1 MPFQYTELQLC
12 QIFAFLPIDAL
23 RRANLDQLHS
33 VIQFSME
40 RTETFTLYK
49 TPESA
54 DWWEKRG
61 WLRWGWGG
69 WRGLMQGGRG
79 IITLWPVAR
88 LLGRLQLFSAFFL
101 RYLKWREK
109 KLNIDIW
116 FQEKLFLPIWRRNI
130 IKKWNP
136 ERTFAKLIRF
146 KFMGSITLFAGKGER
161 VNSLK
166 SPFQL

>member
-88 LLGRLQLFSAFFL
+88 LLGHLQLFSAFFL
-101 RYLKWREK
+101 RYFKMK
-109 KLNIDIW
+109 KTFKHWYLISR
-116 FQEKLFLPIWRRNI
+116 KVFLPIWRRNI

-146 KFMGSITLFAGKGER
+146 KFMGSIALFAGKGER